1 MQREES
7 ICPFFE
13 YELTTIPTALFKD
26 NIMRRTDKSPL
37 GRALKDGI
45 QPCESLEE
53 QGMFVLD
60 GGSLLHRMKWSK
72 NATYKELAMQYV
84 HYVQL
89 KYGNAFVVFD
99 GHGPSLKDHE
109 HQRRVKKISA
119 EIQLQESMEA
129 RVNQQAFLGNEKNKS
144 QFIQLLCKYLE
155 ANSYVTKQSRDDADC
170 MIVKCALQ
178 LATEGNVVTVVA
190 EDTDI
195 LVLLMYHWNMSL
207 ADIYLKSEARSQK
220 KEFHL
225 WKIQDLVATAGD
237 VVISNLL
244 FIHAWSGCDTTCATF
259 GHGRILFLKKMR
271 ESAELQEI
279 SKIISNSNAT
289 AEEVGQAGIQAFIVL
304 YGGKKK

>member
-1 MQREES
+1 M
-7 ICPFFE
+7 
-13 YELTTIPTALFKD
+13 
-26 NIMRRTDKSPL
+26 
-37 GRALKDGI
+37 
-45 QPCESLEE
+45 
-53 QGMFVLD
+53 
-60 GGSLLHRMKWSK
+60 
-72 NATYKELAMQYV
+72 
-84 HYVQL
+84 
-89 KYGNAFVVFD
+89 
-99 GHGPSLKDHE
+99 
-109 HQRRVKKISA
+109 KKISA

-129 RVNQQAFLGNEKNKS
+129 RVNQQAFLANEKNKS

-155 ANSYVTKQSRDDADC
+155 ANSHVTKQSRDDADC

-195 LVLLMYHWNMSL
+195 LVLLMYHWNMSM

-259 GHGRILFLKKMR
+259 GHGKIIFLKKMR
-271 ESAELQEI
+271 ESAELQEANHHLI
-279 SKIISNSNAT
+279 HRNCHPQR
-289 AEEVGQAGIQAFIVL
+289 GQHTITV
-304 YGGKKK
+304 